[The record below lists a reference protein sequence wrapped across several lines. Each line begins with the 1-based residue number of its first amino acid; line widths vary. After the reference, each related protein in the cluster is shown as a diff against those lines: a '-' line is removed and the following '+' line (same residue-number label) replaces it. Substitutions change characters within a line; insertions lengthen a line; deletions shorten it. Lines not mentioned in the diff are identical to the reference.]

1 MIAKSN
7 QKLSMQKLHK
17 QGWKINSLFGC
28 IPLRWSGS
36 GSVIRDHTDHGR
48 SNEPMNPLPEWIH
61 QFIWSTMILVISDHW
76 SQSGSSQSNAP
87 FDKDKAPNS
96 FCNILNAIMLWG
108 RENHPAV
115 WNTLSLLLH
124 MYWQQTCWKTCT
136 VIFVLNVNLD
146 RQSVVFKHFINM

>member
-48 SNEPMNPLPEWIH
+48 SNEPKNPLPEWIH
-61 QFIWSTMILVISDHW
+61 QFIWSTMIRVISDHW
-76 SQSGSSQSNAP
+76 SWSGSSQRNAP
-87 FDKDKAPNS
+87 VVHHEADHWSRWISHLDNS
-96 FCNILNAIMLWG
+96 NGYPVCLLSPFLFC
-108 RENHPAV
+108 
-115 WNTLSLLLH
+115 
-124 MYWQQTCWKTCT
+124 
-136 VIFVLNVNLD
+136 
-146 RQSVVFKHFINM
+146 FINCENMVSLYPKNIGKTFCYVKPVQALSRWTQKTN